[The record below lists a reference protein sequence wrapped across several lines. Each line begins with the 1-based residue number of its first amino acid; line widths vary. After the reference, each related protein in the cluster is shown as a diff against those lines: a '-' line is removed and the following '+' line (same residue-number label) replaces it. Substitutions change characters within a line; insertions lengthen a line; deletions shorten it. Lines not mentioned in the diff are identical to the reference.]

1 MDEEG
6 QKYKELAESRKE
18 IVAKLLEEQEQLRIR
33 NFELMQANGDQVK
46 YKEDAMEILERA
58 KEISK
63 ILNVSK
69 IAYINNFHL

>member
-18 IVAKLLEEQEQLRIR
+18 IVAKLLEEQEQLRLR
-33 NFELMQANGDQVK
+33 NFELMQENYDQVK

-63 ILNVSK
+63 MLNVC
-69 IAYINNFHL
+69 

>member
-18 IVAKLLEEQEQLRIR
+18 IVAKLLEEQEQLRLR
-33 NFELMQANGDQVK
+33 NFELMQENYDQVK

-63 ILNVSK
+63 MLNVR
-69 IAYINNFHL
+69 YITS